1 MEVVIVHKKT
11 WLVGL
16 MSLMVMLL
24 LAACGQQTKQSN
36 SSVAPD
42 KIKVIASVDFYGEV
56 AKAVLGNHGSV
67 TSIIDNP
74 DVDPHDYE
82 PTTAVGKSVATANV
96 VVANGIGYDGWM
108 DKLVK
113 AANNKVQYVRVGEDV
128 MAKKEGDNEHLWYND
143 KTMPELANY
152 LAKVYGKLDAKNA
165 KAYTANAKKY
175 IASLEPL
182 TKLIA
187 ELKTKSNGQKVDVSE
202 PVFDN
207 ALDALGY
214 KMNDAHFAKATE
226 DGTDPSPADIA
237 QIKADIKSKKIAFFV
252 QNSQADSKLVDQ
264 LADEAKAAGV
274 PVLKVTETLPKD
286 KTYLTWMLGQYQ
298 DLQKIQNK

>member
-1 MEVVIVHKKT
+1 MHKKS

-24 LAACGQQTKQSN
+24 LAACGQKATSTASSN
-36 SSVAPD
+36 TSG
-42 KIKVIASVDFYGEV
+42 KINVIASVDFYGEV
-56 AKAVLGNHGSV
+56 AKAVLGDHGTV

-128 MAKKEGDNEHLWYND
+128 MNKKEGDNEHLWYND
-143 KTMPELANY
+143 KTIPALANH
-152 LAKVYGKLDAKNA
+152 LAKVYGKLDSKHAA
-165 KAYTANAKKY
+165 DYTANAKKY

-237 QIKADIKSKKIAFFV
+237 QIKADIKGKKIAFFV
-252 QNSQADSKLVDQ
+252 QNSQADSKLVDS
-264 LADEAKAAGV
+264 LAAEAKSAGV
-274 PVLKVTETLPKD
+274 PVLKVTETLPKG